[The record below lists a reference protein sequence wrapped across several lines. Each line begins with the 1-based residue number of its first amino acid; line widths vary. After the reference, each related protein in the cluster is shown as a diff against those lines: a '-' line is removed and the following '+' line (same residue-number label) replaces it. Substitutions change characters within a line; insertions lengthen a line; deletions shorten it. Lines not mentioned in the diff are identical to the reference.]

1 MTSEGPFQS
10 KLFYDSTIL
19 PLHSAFM
26 GPHVEHWV
34 KLWSPQYKKDLNPWE
49 QAQRRVTK
57 INTGLEHLS
66 CEGKLKERVG
76 VVQPGDEKGDLIV
89 AFQ

>member
-1 MTSEGPFQS
+1 
-10 KLFYDSTIL
+10 
-19 PLHSAFM
+19 
-26 GPHVEHWV
+26 
-34 KLWSPQYKKDLNPWE
+34 LNPWE